1 MIYKRLQ
8 GIPCN
13 KKLSDNI
20 KENIYVLR
28 HPLDT
33 QTEVL
38 ANIYQSLEEDD
49 ELNELVEKVY
59 GKTGTDMGD
68 FWISFLEMSDP
79 LTQNIHACH
88 SQNGPEYISSSYDML
103 PGLLAYNN
111 KEYARYLSDFWAML
125 STLPETQKA
134 WFNQNFAQ
142 SMSGLPYS
150 CMPLD
155 MWIETTMNLNSKL
168 KQGWL
173 HLLQNEKQLFS
184 TTRSANN
191 IARIKSALNKSFNY
205 KRRNRTNKECQ
216 PARLMMDEEAV
227 QDLLA
232 CLQDFNVDPFDTS
245 NPTLRSLQS
254 GIIAPQDVIDDT
266 KAALPEARDQIGTL
280 FEERI
285 FSKSKSITA
294 RIDTRKRKNFDSIKI
309 CGQSSAQMKMTDMER
324 SGLAAVLSLVEGS
337 GAVDLERVLSGRVTE
352 ESLSLFNADGS
363 MRKTAKSKLLEY
375 FSLEPTSTTLD
386 DYVSIIDMGMIWRLA
401 SPTAGRPRGIII
413 DGFTISQKYM
423 T

>member
-20 KENIYVLR
+20 KEKIDVLR

-191 IARIKSALNKSFNY
+191 IARIKSALKKSLNC
-205 KRRNRTNKECQ
+205 KRRNRTHKECQ
-216 PARLMMDEEAV
+216 PARLKMDEEAV
-227 QDLLA
+227 
-232 CLQDFNVDPFDTS
+232 
-245 NPTLRSLQS
+245 
-254 GIIAPQDVIDDT
+254 
-266 KAALPEARDQIGTL
+266 
-280 FEERI
+280 
-285 FSKSKSITA
+285 
-294 RIDTRKRKNFDSIKI
+294 
-309 CGQSSAQMKMTDMER
+309 
-324 SGLAAVLSLVEGS
+324 
-337 GAVDLERVLSGRVTE
+337 
-352 ESLSLFNADGS
+352 
-363 MRKTAKSKLLEY
+363 
-375 FSLEPTSTTLD
+375 
-386 DYVSIIDMGMIWRLA
+386 
-401 SPTAGRPRGIII
+401 
-413 DGFTISQKYM
+413 
-423 T
+423 